1 MESRRF
7 ETGYGSIVVV
17 ENGKV
22 KGVTLGVTEVR

>member
-7 ETGYGSIVVV
+7 EIGYGSIVVV

-22 KGVTLGVTEVR
+22 KGVILGVIEVR